1 MNTRTPQQ
9 TPLGPNAGPQ
19 AWHAELVTWL
29 PIIAGRVVRY
39 VRRPRPQ
46 DEGRGYCH
54 PAGRTS
60 LRMQRSGNLC
70 NPALASQGF
79 HILPYQ
85 GMGSG
90 IPRAVE
96 DWPPIEFVDDRQGSQ
111 FRVTLKRTEEHV
123 GGVNGGLN
131 GGVNTTIGRGDLVNA
146 IEQNPGL
153 RAPALGK
160 LLGVTPKRVG
170 HWIKQHRDGGKIEFV
185 GTSRLAA
192 TDAFDHH
199 TRASQLIPTHP
210 LTHRRQ
216 VRMVHCAMEQHQ

>member
-39 VRRPRPQ
+39 LRRPRLR

-60 LRMQRSGNLC
+60 LRVQRSGNLR
-70 NPALASQGF
+70 NPALASHAF

-90 IPRAVE
+90 IPRAIE
-96 DWPPIEFVDDRQGSQ
+96 DWPQIEFTDDRQGNQ
-111 FRVTLKRTEEHV
+111 FRVALKRTEEHV
-123 GGVNGGLN
+123 GGVN
-131 GGVNTTIGRGDLVNA
+131 TATIGISDLVNA

-160 LLGVTPKRVG
+160 LFGVTPKRVE
-170 HWIKQHRDGGKIEFV
+170 HWIKQLRDGGKIEFV
-185 GTSRLAA
+185 GTPKTGGYRC
-192 TDAFDHH
+192 
-199 TRASQLIPTHP
+199 
-210 LTHRRQ
+210 
-216 VRMVHCAMEQHQ
+216 V